1 MQTDAAAAQSAP
13 ETRNLGWMVTFAAM
27 GINLALGVL
36 YSWSVISKAIPPEW
50 GWSEA
55 QKSLP
60 YSIAILTFAFM
71 MVPAGRLQDRIGPRF
86 VAALGGLFTGAGLI
100 LASRTTSVAG
110 YILGFGVLTGMG
122 IGLGYASA
130 TPPALKWFSARRTGL
145 IAGLVVSGFGL
156 ASVYVAPLANWLIK
170 THSIQF
176 MLVTL
181 GIGFVVV
188 VSILSQL
195 LINPKPGYRPAEP
208 AGASSNKTA
217 PATAVDY
224 SWKEMLATP
233 QFYLLWIL
241 YAFAAG
247 AGLMIVGKLAKIVL
261 VQGNLQA
268 GFIFVAVLAVGNAAG
283 RVVAGMLSD
292 KLGRINT
299 ARIVFL
305 LQAIMMLLLT
315 LAKPDSPLGSLP
327 AFVVFSALLGFN
339 YGANLSIFPSVTR
352 DYFGIKNLGVNYGLV
367 FTAWGV
373 GGFVMPYICGRVYD
387 ATQSFVLSYYIAA
400 GLLVVAL
407 AFSFALKAP
416 ATKAETEVAE
426 QSKVKIQLPTSEMD

>member
-1 MQTDAAAAQSAP
+1 MQTDTAAAQSAP
-13 ETRNLGWMVTFAAM
+13 EARNLGWMVTFAAM

-36 YSWSVISKAIPPEW
+36 YSWSVISKAIPAAW

-60 YSIAILTFAFM
+60 YSIAILVFAFM

-208 AGASSNKTA
+208 AGASASKTA
-217 PATAVDY
+217 VAPAADY
-224 SWKEMLATP
+224 SPKAMLATP
-233 QFYLLWIL
+233 QFYVMWIL

-247 AGLMIVGKLAKIVL
+247 AGLMIIGKLAKIVL
-261 VQGNLQA
+261 VQGGWQN
-268 GFIFVAVLAVGNAAG
+268 GFFFVAVMAVGNAIG
-283 RVVAGMLSD
+283 RIVAGMMSD

-305 LQAIMMLLLT
+305 FQAILMVLLT
-315 LAKPDSPLGSLP
+315 YATEGSALGSKVAL
-327 AFVVFSALLGFN
+327 AAFSALLGFN
-339 YGANLSIFPSVTR
+339 YGANLSIFPSLTK
-352 DYFGIKNLGVNYGLV
+352 DYFGLKNFGVNYGFV

-387 ATQSFVLSYYIAA
+387 TTQSFVLSYYIAA
-400 GLLVVAL
+400 GLLMVAL

-416 ATKAETEVAE
+416 ATKAETEVDE
-426 QSKVKIQLPTSEMD
+426 QGKVKIQLPTSEMD

>member
-1 MQTDAAAAQSAP
+1 MQTDTAAAQSAP

-50 GWSEA
+50 GWIEA
-55 QKSLP
+55 DKSWP

-86 VAALGGLFTGAGLI
+86 VATLGGLLTGAGLI

-110 YILGFGVLTGMG
+110 FIVGFGILTGAG

-130 TPPALKWFSARRTGL
+130 TPPALKWFSAKRTGL
-145 IAGLVVSGFGL
+145 IAGIVVSGFGL
-156 ASVYVAPLANWLIK
+156 ASVYVAPLADTLIK
-170 THSIQF
+170 NHGIPY

-181 GIGFVVV
+181 GIGFVII

-208 AGASSNKTA
+208 TDASANKTA
-217 PATAVDY
+217 VAPAADY
-224 SWKEMLATP
+224 TPKAMLATP
-233 QFYLLWIL
+233 QFYLLWL
-241 YAFAAG
+241 MYAFAAG
-247 AGLMIVGKLAKIVL
+247 AGLMFVGKVAMIVK
-261 VQGNLQA
+261 VQGGLEN
-268 GFIFVAVLAVGNAAG
+268 GFFFVAILAIGNAGG
-283 RVVAGMLSD
+283 RVIAGMLSD

-305 LQAIMMLLLT
+305 LQAILMLLLT
-315 LAKPDSPLGSLP
+315 RANLGSPLASLP
-327 AFVVFSALLGFN
+327 AFIVLSALLGFN
-339 YGANLSIFPSVTR
+339 YGSNLSVFPSVTR
-352 DYFGIKNLGVNYGLV
+352 DYFGIKNLGVNYGLI

-373 GGFVMPYICGRVYD
+373 GGFVMPIICGKVFD
-387 ATQSFVLSYYIAA
+387 ATKAFTLSYYIAA
-400 GLLVVAL
+400 GLLVLAIAL
-407 AFSFALKAP
+407 SFGLKAP
-416 ATKAETEVAE
+416 AAKA
-426 QSKVKIQLPTSEMD
+426 KTS

>member
-1 MQTDAAAAQSAP
+1 MQTDVSVAQYAR
-13 ETRNLGWMVTFAAM
+13 ETEARNYGWVVAFAAM

-36 YSWSVISKAIPPEW
+36 YSWSVISKAIPAEW

-71 MVPAGRLQDRIGPRF
+71 MVPAGRLQDRIGPRV
-86 VAALGGLFTGAGLI
+86 VATLGGLFTGVGLI
-100 LASRTTSVAG
+100 LASRSTSVAG
-110 YILGFGVLTGMG
+110 YILGFGLLTGIG
-122 IGLGYASA
+122 LGLGYASA

-145 IAGLVVSGFGL
+145 IAGIVVSGFGL
-156 ASVYVAPLANWLIK
+156 ASVYVAPLANWLTK
-170 THSIQF
+170 TYGIQV

-181 GIGFVVV
+181 GLGFLVV

-195 LINPKPGYRPAEP
+195 LINPHAGYRPEEP
-208 AGASSNKTA
+208 AGSSTNNTA
-217 PATAVDY
+217 PAPAVDY

-247 AGLMIVGKLAKIVL
+247 AGLMIIGKLAKIVL

-283 RVVAGMLSD
+283 RIIAGMLSD
-292 KLGRINT
+292 RFGRINT

-305 LQAIMMLLLT
+305 FQAILMLLLT
-315 LAKPDSPLGSLP
+315 LAEADSLLGSLP
-327 AFVVFSALLGFN
+327 AFAVFSALLGFN

-352 DYFGIKNLGVNYGLV
+352 DYFGIKNLGINYGFV

-373 GGFVMPYICGRVYD
+373 GGFVMPYISGLIFD
-387 ATQSFVLSYYIAA
+387 STKSFVLSYYIAA
-400 GLLVVAL
+400 ALLLVAIAL
-407 AFSFALKAP
+407 SFALKAP
-416 ATKAETEVAE
+416 VAKD
-426 QSKVKIQLPTSEMD
+426 QTRVAA